1 MTQPAGFCRRIAANE
16 DRAGDFAASRL
27 ARPLDRNSPATF
39 IGGVSTLWCRPRLR
53 RPITPQQQEP
63 FWKPS
68 PVKFSLSQDFP
79 VSLDVLWP
87 VYGSPAYLEA
97 KYKALGSTNLRILEA
112 KTDDTS
118 INVVLER
125 TIAPDLRSLPD
136 WARKMVARDYVMRHE
151 NRCQRSS
158 PTHASVS
165 LGIKPLGSPVDI
177 HGRGSLSEPAPGQT
191 RLALEFDVECRIPLV
206 GKKVA
211 ELFAIKI
218 REALAEDHDFTL
230 AYIKEHGSQ

>member
-1 MTQPAGFCRRIAANE
+1 MAAAYDTPAK
-16 DRAGDFAASRL
+16 
-27 ARPLDRNSPATF
+27 
-39 IGGVSTLWCRPRLR
+39 
-53 RPITPQQQEP
+53 PQQQDL

-68 PVKFSLSQDFP
+68 TVKFSLSQDFP

-97 KYKALGSTNLRILEA
+97 KYKSLGSTNLRILDA
-112 KTDDTS
+112 RTDAGS

-125 TIAPDLRSLPD
+125 TISPDLKSIPE

-158 PTHASVS
+158 PTQASVS

-177 HGRGSLSEPAPGQT
+177 HGRGSLSEPVPGQT

-211 ELFAIKI
+211 ELFAAKI

-230 AYIKEHGSQ
+230 AYIEEHTKK